1 VASFKNSI
9 LIMTSNIGSE
19 HIAKMGS
26 LGFLGDREGEER
38 KSLKDKV
45 MEALKEEFRPE
56 FLNRIDEIIIFNYLG
71 RPEIKKIVDLELGKV
86 AERLRNKKIEIKVA
100 EKTKELLAERGFDP
114 NLGARPLKRVIQ
126 KLVLDPLSLK
136 IVAGEVKEGEKVMVD
151 LEEDKIKFLTPS
163 DLIKASLAEPREKL
177 PT

>member
-1 VASFKNSI
+1 
-9 LIMTSNIGSE
+9 M
-19 HIAKMGS
+19 
-26 LGFLGDREGEER
+26 
-38 KSLKDKV
+38 
-45 MEALKEEFRPE
+45 
-56 FLNRIDEIIIFNYLG
+56 NRVDEIIIFNYLG

-151 LEEDKIKFLTPS
+151 LEEDKIKFLTPK
-163 DLIKASLAEPREKL
+163 DLIKASLVEPKEKL
-177 PT
+177 PI

>member
-1 VASFKNSI
+1 
-9 LIMTSNIGSE
+9 
-19 HIAKMGS
+19 MGS
-26 LGFLGDREGEER
+26 LGFLGETEETER

-100 EKTKELLAERGFDP
+100 EKTKEFLAERGFDP

-151 LEEDKIKFLTPS
+151 LEEDKIKFLTPK
-163 DLIKASLAEPREKL
+163 DLIKASLVEPKEKL
-177 PT
+177 PI